1 MSAPAPEQ
9 NGGGPGDDLELID
22 LDKVRDYAVYVVHS
36 VRRHPV
42 LASSTFL
49 GVLAL
54 TILGLLTFPK
64 TYHVETELLAQR
76 NLMMPALGNPSRAVP
91 GEADAPTRAAGETVR
106 RHDNL
111 VSLVKQTGLLDR
123 WDNTR
128 APAVRFWDAVV
139 RLLTGRPTEEERL
152 DGLVEMLD
160 KHLSV
165 SASDRTVTIGIDW
178 PDKQLAHQLVET
190 ALQNFLE
197 ARHAAEVGTI
207 AEAIS
212 ILERHAAEVQQSVD
226 SALDDIKRLK
236 LTTPL
241 RASDIVPLVTP
252 RATQTRQAKVGEASE
267 VRALLEG
274 KRRAI
279 RDLEEFR
286 SKRVAELQAELGQ
299 QRQVYAEAHPTMVR
313 LRQSVQ
319 AVSEESPQLAEL
331 RAQERE
337 LAAEYSQIT
346 GEQSTG
352 SDGSLQAGPGRLS
365 EARRLLG
372 SASDAPAEEYA
383 KARLRFAMNKYDS
396 LLERLDAARIELDT
410 ARAAF
415 KYRYSVIR
423 PAELP
428 KGAIKP
434 KVPVVLALGLLAALM
449 AAAGLAALVDLRSRR
464 LVEPWQ
470 IERQLGLPVLG
481 DLPRT

>member
-1 MSAPAPEQ
+1 VSASGREQ
-9 NGGGPGDDLELID
+9 ESGPGDDLELID

-36 VRRHPV
+36 VRRHPRV
-42 LASSTFL
+42 AGGAFL
-49 GVLAL
+49 GVLVL
-54 TILGLLTFPK
+54 TIVGLLTFPK

-76 NLMMPALGNPSRAVP
+76 NLMMPALGNPNRAVP

-123 WDNTR
+123 WDKTR
-128 APAVRFWDAVV
+128 APAVRAKDWVV
-139 RLLTGRPTEEERL
+139 RLFTGAPTEEERL
-152 DGLVEMLD
+152 DALVEMLD

-165 SASDRTVTIGIDW
+165 AASERTVTIGIDW

-226 SALDDIKRLK
+226 GALDDIKRLK
-236 LTTPL
+236 LTNPL
-241 RASDIVPLVTP
+241 RASDIVPMVNP
-252 RATQTRQAKVGEASE
+252 RVNQTRQAKVGEVSE
-267 VRALLEG
+267 LRAMLEG

-279 RDLEEFR
+279 HDLEEFR
-286 SKRVAELQAELGQ
+286 SKRIAELQAELGQ
-299 QRQVYAEAHPTMVR
+299 QKQIYAEAHPNMVR

-319 AVSEESPQLAEL
+319 AVSEESPQLSEL

-337 LAAEYSQIT
+337 LAAEYSQLT
-346 GEQSTG
+346 GEEQVGPEGELRVS
-352 SDGSLQAGPGRLS
+352 PGRLS

-415 KYRYSVIR
+415 KYRYSIIR

-428 KGAIKP
+428 KGPIKP
-434 KVPVVLALGLLAALM
+434 KVPVVLAMGLFAALLATAGV
-449 AAAGLAALVDLRSRR
+449 AAMVDVRSRR

-470 IERQLGLPVLG
+470 IERLLGLPVLG